1 MKRLFFWLLIFTVP
15 FAGCRNNSVNK
26 QKEIII
32 FHAGSLSVPFKQ
44 LAKEY
49 EKRNPGTKILMEPA
63 GSLVCARK
71 ITELK
76 KPCDIIAS
84 ADYLVIDELIVP
96 EYASWSI
103 RFATNEIV
111 IAFQEKS
118 KYSSEIDSSNW
129 MDILLRNDVT
139 YARSDPDSDPCGYRS
154 VLTFKLAEKYYRMPG
169 LANKLVSKNKDFIRP
184 KEVDLVALVE
194 ANAVDYMFQYKSVAI
209 QHGLKYIKLPDYIN
223 LGDPAKNEIYNSVS
237 LDVTGS
243 TPGSKMTVKG
253 DYINYSLSVLSGAV
267 NKDDAVDFVSFLLSS
282 EGMKIFRKNGQDPIV
297 PFSTEQPEM
306 IPEKLK
312 KYLDTS
318 NPEGYDDEK

>member
-1 MKRLFFWLLIFTVP
+1 MKRLFFLMFLFTTTL
-15 FAGCRNNSVNK
+15 AGCRNGAVNK
-26 QKEIII
+26 EKEIII

-44 LAKEY
+44 LADEY
-49 EKRNPGTKILMEPA
+49 EKRNPGIKILMEPA

-118 KYSSEIDSSNW
+118 RYASDIDSLNW
-129 MDILLRNDVT
+129 TDILLKENVT
-139 YARSDPDSDPCGYRS
+139 FSRSDPDSDPCGYRS
-154 VLTFKLAEKYYRMPG
+154 VLTFMLAEKYYNKPG
-169 LANKLVSKNKDFIRP
+169 LAAKLTSKDRDFIRP
-184 KEVDLVALVE
+184 KEVDLVALIE

-209 QHGLKYIKLPDYIN
+209 QHNLRYIELPDDIN
-223 LGDPAKNEIYNSVS
+223 LGNQAKNIFYNSVS
-237 LDVTGS
+237 LDVKGS
-243 TPGSKMTVKG
+243 TPGSKMTVRG
-253 DYINYSLSVLSGAV
+253 EYINYSLSVLSNAF
-267 NKDDAVDFVSFLLSS
+267 NKAGAVDFVAFLLSS
-282 EGMKIFRKNGQDPIV
+282 EGMDIFKKCGQDPII
-297 PFSTEQPEM
+297 PFSTEQPEI

-312 KYLDTS
+312 KYLDTG
-318 NPEGYDDEK
+318 NPEGYGDEK

>member
-1 MKRLFFWLLIFTVP
+1 MKSLFFWLLIFTVP
-15 FAGCRNNSVNK
+15 FTGCRNNSVNN

-44 LAKEY
+44 LADEY
-49 EKRNPGTKILMEPA
+49 KKRNPGTKILMEPA

-129 MDILLRNDVT
+129 MDILQRNDVT

-267 NKDDAVDFVSFLLSS
+267 NKDGDGDLQKKWT
-282 EGMKIFRKNGQDPIV
+282 GPNC
-297 PFSTEQPEM
+297 PFQHRTA
-306 IPEKLK
+306 
-312 KYLDTS
+312 
-318 NPEGYDDEK
+318 